1 MMELHL
7 TGHSITPLKIIDKPA
22 CIAVVVSSVGIFI
35 TTRPITNKLTFKR
48 TVFIMITIKGSTM
61 H

>member
-22 CIAVVVSSVGIFI
+22 CIAVVVSSVGYLLQQDPYQI
-35 TTRPITNKLTFKR
+35 NSLSKELYL
-48 TVFIMITIKGSTM
+48 
-61 H
+61 